1 MLAVVIVGVCTL
13 CSLEV
18 ERHKSTKKMS
28 RKKTQIT
35 VPAPDIHKQT
45 QPSPKMR
52 QFQINILHQKYN
64 NFKIISQIHKNNS
77 NKNVLPVNHS
87 YSNKYKTEKKQEN
100 TEYVCMTLADQSIC

>member
-18 ERHKSTKKMS
+18 ERHESTKKMS

-35 VPAPDIHKQT
+35 VPAPDIDKQT

-52 QFQINILHQKYN
+52 QFQINILNQKYN

-77 NKNVLPVNHS
+77 NKNVLPVSHS
-87 YSNKYKTEKKQEN
+87 YSNKYKTERKKN
-100 TEYVCMTLADQSIC
+100 RKTLNMFP